1 MFVFL
6 VVHDV
11 LPTFKVFLEKIS
23 LFFKL
28 HFVTAEATVS
38 VVADVVDVVV
48 VVVVVVVA
56 VVVVITQSQDRGSS
70 LTKFNDGQNLPDD
83 SNRLQNL
90 TL

>member
-48 VVVVVVVA
+48 VVVVVA

>member
-11 LPTFKVFLEKIS
+11 LPTFKVFLKKIS

-48 VVVVVVVA
+48 VVVVVA

-70 LTKFNDGQNLPDD
+70 LTKFNEGQYLPDD
-83 SNRLQNL
+83 SNRLQI
-90 TL
+90 